1 MFIIG
6 YETTMMH
13 FETLF
18 PTNLNNFFRG
28 ISVGLYPAM
37 SSDDICR
44 VCIDSKADLIL
55 VENEALLKRILLV
68 QHKLPQLKAI
78 VQLRGDPP
86 LSDKRR
92 LYKSHKVRELQIKL
106 NKPFLTIYRKTT

>member
-1 MFIIG
+1 
-6 YETTMMH
+6 
-13 FETLF
+13 
-18 PTNLNNFFRG
+18 
-28 ISVGLYPAM
+28 M

-44 VCIDSKADLIL
+44 NSIDSKADLIL
-55 VENEALLKRILLV
+55 VENEAMLKRVLLI

-92 LYKSHKVRELQIKL
+92 LYKSHKVQNSN
-106 NKPFLTIYRKTT
+106 NKDNNNNNDDENYIYIT

>member
-1 MFIIG
+1 
-6 YETTMMH
+6 
-13 FETLF
+13 
-18 PTNLNNFFRG
+18 
-28 ISVGLYPAM
+28 M

-44 VCIDSKADLIL
+44 VCIDAKADLIL

-92 LYKSHKVRELQIKL
+92 LYKSHKVRQLKWKL
-106 NKPFLTIYRKTT
+106 NQPILTVKYILICINSIFKQPNFTFDF